1 MTRRGVKRARHLGTG
16 PGNFRK
22 VRPAAAQ
29 RPEAAARIPGVSHHP
44 AEDLLSRFLSGETT
58 RAETR
63 EIVRHLLTG
72 CPDCR
77 AFTSAAWRGSAA
89 RSIHGRTGRMTALD
103 LARQQIRRMVEDLR
117 GDRYQ
122 LIGIQAS
129 IPPTRQ
135 ETSPED
141 LAGDPDASTELR
153 SILANAIQDSLDPL
167 IRDLET
173 AAGYEPRVAEE

>member
-1 MTRRGVKRARHLGTG
+1 
-16 PGNFRK
+16 
-22 VRPAAAQ
+22 VR
-29 RPEAAARIPGVSHHP
+29 HHP

-77 AFTSAAWRGSAA
+77 AFTSAAWKAAA
-89 RSIHGRTGRMTALD
+89 RSIPGRTERMTD
-103 LARQQIRRMVEDLR
+103 LEMARRQIGRLSEHLR
-117 GDRYQ
+117 GVRYQ

-129 IPPTRQ
+129 IPPTRE
-135 ETSPED
+135 ETSQED
-141 LAGDPDASTELR
+141 LGGDPDVPTQFR
-153 SILANAIQDSLDPL
+153 SIVANAVRDSLDPL

-173 AAGYEPRVAEE
+173 AAGYEPRAAER